1 MLHIS
6 PNVNFNY
13 LGVASLPHILH
24 PVDIRYIYTVQFRFV
39 ENSENRY
46 KYIQRTSWPYFGV
59 KLSCVCL
66 KFALNIKE
74 KNIKVGL

>member
-24 PVDIRYIYTVQFRFV
+24 PVDIRYIYKVQFRFV

-46 KYIQRTSWPYFGV
+46 KY
-59 KLSCVCL
+59 KD
-66 KFALNIKE
+66 IKNE
-74 KNIKVGL
+74 